1 MKTVISPSIL
11 SADFADMG
19 NAVRRLEQ
27 CGADWVHCDVMDGVF
42 VPNITF
48 GQKMVSDISGLTD
61 LVTDVHLMITE
72 PIRYVEEFVRC
83 GADIVTFH
91 VEAAQSV
98 AQTIAAIKKAGAKAG
113 LALKPATPV
122 DAVAPFIDGLDM
134 ILVMS
139 VEPGF
144 GGQSFMPCALDKI
157 RLARKLAGT
166 RNIRIQGDGGI
177 SEKNAASAVQAGAD
191 ERRIPTK
198 GEKENGED
206 GDFPNKHGGS
216 RAMYAEIQKHTED
229 IEERGT

>member
-166 RNIRIQGDGGI
+166 RNIRIQVDGGI
-177 SEKNAASAVQAGAD
+177 SDKNAASAVQAGAD
-191 ERRIPTK
+191 CLVA
-198 GEKENGED
+198 
-206 GDFPNKHGGS
+206 GS
-216 RAMYAEIQKHTED
+216 AVFKSHDMAQTIKKL
-229 IEERGT
+229 RGV

>member
-144 GGQSFMPCALDKI
+144 GGQKFNPIVLDKLRQLRAI
-157 RLARKLAGT
+157 GYTGLT
-166 RNIRIQGDGGI
+166 EVDGGV
-177 SEKNAASAVQAGAD
+177 SLSNLPLLHECGLDAAVMGTALFKSANPA
-191 ERRIPTK
+191 
-198 GEKENGED
+198 
-206 GDFPNKHGGS
+206 
-216 RAMYAEIQKHTED
+216 ED
-229 IEERGT
+229 IAKIHQMR

>member
-91 VEAAQSV
+91 VEAQSV

-166 RNIRIQGDGGI
+166 RNIRIQVDGGI

-191 ERRIPTK
+191 CLVA
-198 GEKENGED
+198 
-206 GDFPNKHGGS
+206 GS
-216 RAMYAEIQKHTED
+216 AVFKSHDMAQTIKKL
-229 IEERGT
+229 RGV

>member
-98 AQTIAAIKKAGAKAG
+98 AQTIAAIKKAGSKGRACVEAQ
-113 LALKPATPV
+113 ATPGRRRR
-122 DAVAPFIDGLDM
+122 AVYRR
-134 ILVMS
+134 
-139 VEPGF
+139 F
-144 GGQSFMPCALDKI
+144 GYDIGYERGTRLRRGRALCPAHWTKYA
-157 RLARKLAGT
+157 LQGKLAGT
-166 RNIRIQGDGGI
+166 RNIRIQVDGGI

-191 ERRIPTK
+191 CLVA
-198 GEKENGED
+198 
-206 GDFPNKHGGS
+206 GS
-216 RAMYAEIQKHTED
+216 AVFKSHDMAQTIKKL
-229 IEERGT
+229 RGV

>member
-98 AQTIAAIKKAGAKAG
+98 AQTIAAIKTARRKGRACVEARNSRRRRR
-113 LALKPATPV
+113 
-122 DAVAPFIDGLDM
+122 AVYRR
-134 ILVMS
+134 
-139 VEPGF
+139 F
-144 GGQSFMPCALDKI
+144 G
-157 RLARKLAGT
+157 
-166 RNIRIQGDGGI
+166 
-177 SEKNAASAVQAGAD
+177 
-191 ERRIPTK
+191 
-198 GEKENGED
+198 
-206 GDFPNKHGGS
+206 
-216 RAMYAEIQKHTED
+216 YD
-229 IEERGT
+229 IGYERGTRLRRAELYALRIGQNTPCKKIGGDTQHKNTG

>member
-139 VEPGF
+139 
-144 GGQSFMPCALDKI
+144 FMPCALDKI

-166 RNIRIQGDGGI
+166 RNIRIQVDGGI

-191 ERRIPTK
+191 CLVA
-198 GEKENGED
+198 
-206 GDFPNKHGGS
+206 GS
-216 RAMYAEIQKHTED
+216 AVFKSHDMAQTIKKL
-229 IEERGT
+229 RGV